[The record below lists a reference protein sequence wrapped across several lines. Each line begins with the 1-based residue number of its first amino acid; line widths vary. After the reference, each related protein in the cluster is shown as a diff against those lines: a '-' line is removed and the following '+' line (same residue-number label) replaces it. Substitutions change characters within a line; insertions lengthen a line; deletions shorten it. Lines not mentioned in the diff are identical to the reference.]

1 MASAREPELRRAASR
16 VVRSLLAQDLLS
28 SAEKPEALEQ
38 RVLDAFLKNMRE
50 DDDLDRDAERM
61 LADLSRQSTGMDQR
75 KLLQK
80 IKGKLAK
87 DRSFIL

>member
-16 VVRSLLAQDLLS
+16 VVRTLLGQDLLS

-38 RVLDAFLKNMRE
+38 RVLEAFLKNMRE
-50 DDDLDRDAERM
+50 EDEIDRDAERM
-61 LADLSRQSTGMDQR
+61 LADLSRQSVGMDQR

-80 IKGKLAK
+80 IKEKLAK
-87 DRSFIL
+87 DRSFVL

>member
-16 VVRSLLAQDLLS
+16 VVRSLLAQDLLTS
-28 SAEKPEALEQ
+28 VEKPEALEQ

-50 DDDLDRDAERM
+50 EDDLVRDAERM

-80 IKGKLAK
+80 IKEKLAK
-87 DRSFIL
+87 DRGFVL